1 MPIQQ
6 WLAGSAFSPEDVTML
21 ASAFESSLRD
31 LGLVNREDPIVLLV
45 AQRVIALAQEGER
58 DPIKLRDDVVKAF
71 R

>member
-6 WLAGSAFSPEDVTML
+6 WLAGAAFSPKDVTML

>member
-6 WLAGSAFSPEDVTML
+6 WLAGGAFSPEDVTML